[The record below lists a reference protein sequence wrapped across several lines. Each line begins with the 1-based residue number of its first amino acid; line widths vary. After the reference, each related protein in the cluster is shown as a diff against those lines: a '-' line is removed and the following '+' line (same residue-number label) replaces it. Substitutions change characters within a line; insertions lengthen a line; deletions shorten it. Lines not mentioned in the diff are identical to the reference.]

1 MLTRC
6 DDEYSLLSKKKQFFH
21 MQDKKVL
28 AVAET
33 SYIIRKGLVYVLS
46 QSPLVNK
53 VVELKEMD
61 DINYQIDILQPDA
74 VLINPMLLGHTR
86 QNIRQQLNLP
96 KGTAIIALVYN
107 LIDEQFYR
115 NYDAV
120 LKINDSELKIEETL
134 QTALSKKEN
143 AENEQEDLSDREK
156 EILISVVKGMSN
168 KEIADHHNISIHT
181 VITHRRNMA
190 RKLNIHSIS
199 GLTIYAIINK
209 LVDIS
214 DIKY

>member
-1 MLTRC
+1 M
-6 DDEYSLLSKKKQFFH
+6 SNI
-21 MQDKKVL
+21 KKVL

-46 QSPLVNK
+46 QLESVSK
-53 VVELKEMD
+53 VVELKEME
-61 DINYQIDILQPDA
+61 DINYQLDILQPDA
-74 VLINPMLLGHTR
+74 VLINPMLLGHSSR
-86 QNIRQQLNLP
+86 QDVRQQLNLD
-96 KGTAIIALVYN
+96 KKIAIIALVYN

-115 NYDAV
+115 SYDAIIR
-120 LKINDSELKIEETL
+120 INDSGSKIEETL
-134 QTALSKKEN
+134 NNCLNKDQSSQSD
-143 AENEQEDLSDREK
+143 QEELSDREK

-181 VITHRRNMA
+181 AITHRRNIT
-190 RKLNIHSIS
+190 RKLKVHSIS

-214 DIKY
+214 EIKYQDE

>member
-1 MLTRC
+1 MSNT
-6 DDEYSLLSKKKQFFH
+6 
-21 MQDKKVL
+21 KKVL

-46 QSPLVNK
+46 QLSSVGK
-53 VVELKEMD
+53 VVELKEME

-86 QNIRQQLNLP
+86 QEVRQQLNLD
-96 KGTAIIALVYN
+96 KKISIIALVYN

-115 NYDAV
+115 SYDAV
-120 LKINDSELKIEETL
+120 IRINDSESKIESTLLNCLNKEPET
-134 QTALSKKEN
+134 QGD
-143 AENEQEDLSDREK
+143 QEELSDREK

-168 KEIADHHNISIHT
+168 KEIAEYHSISIHT
-181 VITHRRNMA
+181 AITHRRNIT
-190 RKLNIHSIS
+190 RKLKVHSIS

-209 LVDIS
+209 LIDIS
-214 DIKY
+214 EIKYQDE

>member
-1 MLTRC
+1 MSNT
-6 DDEYSLLSKKKQFFH
+6 
-21 MQDKKVL
+21 KKVL

-33 SYIIRKGLVYVLS
+33 SYIIRKGLVYALS
-46 QSPLVNK
+46 QFPIISK
-53 VVELKEMD
+53 VVELKEME
-61 DINYQIDILQPDA
+61 DINYQLDILQPDA
-74 VLINPMLLGHTR
+74 VLINPMLLGHSK
-86 QNIRQQLNLP
+86 QDIRQQLNI
-96 KGTAIIALVYN
+96 KKSTVIIALVYN

-115 NYDAV
+115 SYDAV
-120 LKINDSELKIEETL
+120 IKINDSEIKIEETL
-134 QTALSKKEN
+134 QESLNKKEHQ
-143 AENEQEDLSDREK
+143 ETDQEDLSDREK
-156 EILISVVKGMSN
+156 EILVSVVKGMSN
-168 KEIADHHNISIHT
+168 KEIADYHNISIHT

>member
-1 MLTRC
+1 MSNT
-6 DDEYSLLSKKKQFFH
+6 
-21 MQDKKVL
+21 KKVL

-46 QSPLVNK
+46 QLSNVGK
-53 VVELKEMD
+53 VVELKEME
-61 DINYQIDILQPDA
+61 DINYQLDILQPDA

-86 QNIRQQLNLP
+86 QEIRQLLNIS
-96 KGTAIIALVYN
+96 KKTAIIALVYN

-115 NYDAV
+115 SYDAV
-120 LKINDSELKIEETL
+120 IRINDSEAKIEETL
-134 QTALSKKEN
+134 HNCLNKEQSGQSD
-143 AENEQEDLSDREK
+143 QEELSDREK

-168 KEIADHHNISIHT
+168 KEIAEHHNISIHT
-181 VITHRRNMA
+181 AITHRRNIT
-190 RKLNIHSIS
+190 RKLKVHSIS

-214 DIKY
+214 EIRYQDE

>member
-1 MLTRC
+1 M
-6 DDEYSLLSKKKQFFH
+6 SHS
-21 MQDKKVL
+21 KKVL

-46 QSPLVNK
+46 QLPIVSK
-53 VVELKEMD
+53 VVELKEME
-61 DINYQIDILQPDA
+61 DIPAQIDRLRLDGL
-74 VLINPMLLGHTR
+74 LINPMLLGNAR
-86 QNIRQQLNLP
+86 QDIRQVLNLD

-115 NYDAV
+115 SYDAV
-120 LKINDSELKIEETL
+120 LKINDSESKIESTL
-134 QTALSKKEN
+134 TACLDKEKESLN
-143 AENEQEDLSDREK
+143 DQEELSDREK
-156 EILISVVKGMSN
+156 EILVSVVKGMSN
-168 KEIADHHNISIHT
+168 KEIADYHHISIHT

-209 LVDIS
+209 LVDIT
-214 DIKY
+214 DIKYQD

>member
-1 MLTRC
+1 MSNT
-6 DDEYSLLSKKKQFFH
+6 
-21 MQDKKVL
+21 KKVL

-46 QSPLVNK
+46 QLSSVGK
-53 VVELKEMD
+53 VVELREME
-61 DINYQIDILQPDA
+61 DINYQLDILQPDA

-86 QNIRQQLNLP
+86 QDIRQQLNLSRQI
-96 KGTAIIALVYN
+96 AVIALVYN

-115 NYDAV
+115 SYDAV
-120 LKINDSELKIEETL
+120 IRINDSESKIESTL
-134 QTALSKKEN
+134 LNCLNKEQDGQN
-143 AENEQEDLSDREK
+143 DQEELSDREK

-168 KEIADHHNISIHT
+168 KEIAEYHNISIHT
-181 VITHRRNMA
+181 AITHRRNIT
-190 RKLNIHSIS
+190 RKLKVHSIS

-214 DIKY
+214 EIKYQDE

>member
-1 MLTRC
+1 MSNT
-6 DDEYSLLSKKKQFFH
+6 
-21 MQDKKVL
+21 KKVL

-46 QSPLVNK
+46 QLSSVGK
-53 VVELKEMD
+53 VVELKEMEN
-61 DINYQIDILQPDA
+61 ISYQIDILQPDA

-86 QNIRQQLNLP
+86 QDIRQQLNLG
-96 KGTAIIALVYN
+96 KQTAIIALVYN

-115 NYDAV
+115 SYDAV
-120 LKINDSELKIEETL
+120 IRINDSESKIESTL
-134 QTALSKKEN
+134 LNCLNKDQDSSGD
-143 AENEQEDLSDREK
+143 QEELSDREK

-168 KEIADHHNISIHT
+168 KEIAEYHNISIHT
-181 VITHRRNMA
+181 AITHRRNIT
-190 RKLNIHSIS
+190 RKLKVHSIS

-214 DIKY
+214 EIKYQDE

>member
-1 MLTRC
+1 MSNT
-6 DDEYSLLSKKKQFFH
+6 
-21 MQDKKVL
+21 KKVL

-46 QSPLVNK
+46 QLSSVGK
-53 VVELKEMD
+53 VVELKEMEN
-61 DINYQIDILQPDA
+61 ISYQIDILQPDA

-86 QNIRQQLNLP
+86 QDIRQQLNLR
-96 KGTAIIALVYN
+96 KQTAIIALVYN

-115 NYDAV
+115 SYDAV
-120 LKINDSELKIEETL
+120 IRINDSESKIESTL
-134 QTALSKKEN
+134 LNCLNKDQDSTGD
-143 AENEQEDLSDREK
+143 QEELSDREK

-168 KEIADHHNISIHT
+168 KEIAEYHNISIHT
-181 VITHRRNMA
+181 AITHRRNIT
-190 RKLNIHSIS
+190 RKLKVHSIS

-214 DIKY
+214 EIKYQDE